1 MAFKLADLYVAIGGD
16 REPLNKTLD
25 DTERDVKKRGGG
37 LGRQLGSIIGGGLA
51 LGFGAAIAGVTAL
64 AASALD
70 FSGDLNQQTDL
81 IARSLGKTT
90 EEAEQFEGVIK
101 RVFSGR
107 YGESVEQSGEAVR
120 LVLESLGDTADTLS
134 EDQLVKLTEAALGLS
149 QVFEVDVAESMRAAD
164 LLVKQGIASSSE
176 EALAIITAGFQNG
189 LNVSGD
195 FLDTLNEYG
204 DDFARLGLDGSQALG
219 LINRGLEAG
228 ILNTDKIGDAV
239 NEFGIN
245 LKDPAVLASLREM
258 DGQIGNIAQNFQS
271 GYITEGAAFEGIL
284 ARLSDIDD
292 ATLQNTIGVELFR
305 GVWEDFGAQGILAL
319 GQMDEGL
326 IDHSDALSQLAPEYT
341 SLGDL
346 GSGLW
351 RRTLVALSPF
361 SEKVLQLVN
370 ERLPLIESGFE
381 WLETEGIEM
390 LNNAADAAATF
401 IDAFVASESDTLL
414 GRIEDGIR
422 AIDEDA
428 ATTFGNVAQ
437 GIITMNTLLFLGTFS
452 IDGMAER
459 MTAAYNDHIAPFIAN
474 SLAGLQDFIA
484 HIQTALDIFT
494 ALTGIEMPDSQYVL
508 AEMSQGAGIVGEWV
522 MGGQPQGMSG
532 LANVGAMAGQP
543 APAPAGLGANR
554 NTNNNSV
561 KIDNITV
568 QTNAT
573 NAREIAESLVN
584 NLRRE
589 MAAQGMAQ

>member
-271 GYITEGAAFEGIL
+271 GYVTEGVAFENIL
-284 ARLSDIDD
+284 ERLAEIDD
-292 ATLQNTIGVELFR
+292 ATLQNAIGVELFTS
-305 GVWEDFGAQGILAL
+305 VWQDFGAEGILAL
-319 GQMDEGL
+319 GNMDEGL
-326 IDHSDALSQLAPEYT
+326 IDHSDALTSLAPQYN
-341 SLGDL
+341 SLSEL
-346 GSGLW
+346 GGSLW

-361 SEKVLQLVN
+361 SDKVLELVN

-381 WLETEGIEM
+381 WLETEGVAL
-390 LNNAADAAATF
+390 LNGAADAAAEF
-401 IDAFVASESDTLL
+401 FDAFVESDAPNAVLRFREALMETNPVAGQLFTDLL
-414 GRIEDGIR
+414 EGAWLAYLG
-422 AIDEDA
+422 
-428 ATTFGNVAQ
+428 FNV
-437 GIITMNTLLFLGTFS
+437 T
-452 IDGMAER
+452 
-459 MTAAYNDHIAPFIAN
+459 TAAVGNLGQSMSDTYNTHIAPFIN
-474 SLAGLQDFIA
+474 QFFLGLQGLA
-484 HIQTALDIFT
+484 ENAQTLVEIFT
-494 ALTGIEMPDSQYVL
+494 ALTGIEMPDTQAMLGHFAGGSGII
-508 AEMSQGAGIVGEWV
+508 AEWA

-532 LANVGAMAGQP
+532 LASVAPNFGAP
-543 APAPAGLGANR
+543 APAPAGLGG
-554 NTNNNSV
+554 NTTTENSV

-573 NAREIAESLVN
+573 NAREIAETLVN